1 MRNKLMMS
9 IRGKFMVFVILT
21 MSFLGIILTGVSIFQ
36 QGKILES
43 LERALIARGQFLSD
57 SISAQSVLG
66 IFLNDTAG
74 LKKITSDSV
83 ADIDKKYFAYIAISD
98 GENELLAGKP
108 MADIPIDVTNLARA
122 SNSPE
127 TKMYFVNNKRYCE
140 FIAPVFSK
148 KQEAASEEMGLFGM
162 DDEKI
167 GNKNTSREKIGV
179 VRFGMLFND
188 IDVQAQR
195 LLITNL
201 LLLVFVV
208 IICTVMTFFF
218 FTSLITVPTRE
229 LIHVATAAAGEGDL
243 TQTVKEA
250 KSGDEIG
257 LLLSAFNVMIENLHN
272 IVFEARKNSFRIN
285 NMSQDLSSTAEEMN
299 ASTEEIS
306 STIQSI
312 SRQIVEHAESMNGTS
327 EIIKRLDT
335 SVKQV
340 AKNAAEGVNAADQ
353 TSELARK
360 GTGASEEAVE
370 RIKKIN
376 SVANEMSNVVGKL
389 GERSVQVVKIV
400 GVITSIADQTNL
412 LALNAAI
419 EAARAGDAGRG
430 FAVVAEEVRKLAENS
445 AKAAEQIGGLIS
457 SINEETEI
465 AVKSVQEAS
474 KEVGEGISII
484 EDVKLSLS
492 SILKAAEY
500 TAAQV
505 KQITVAAQ
513 NQLDNTKEVNKAIEG
528 VSISA
533 NKSIAS
539 AQEASSSIEGM
550 SASMQEMSGNTQ
562 ELSQVAST
570 LQKTVEKFKV
580 KEDV

>member
-1 MRNKLMMS
+1 MKTKSAMS
-9 IRGKFMVFVILT
+9 VRGKFMVFVVLT
-21 MSFLGIILTGVSIFQ
+21 MSFLGIILTSVSIFQ
-36 QGKILES
+36 QGKILRS
-43 LERALIARGQFLSD
+43 LEKALIARGQSLSS
-57 SISAQSVLG
+57 SISARSVLG
-66 IFLNDTAG
+66 IFLNDTEG
-74 LKKITSDSV
+74 LKKIVADAA
-83 ADIDKKYFAYIAISD
+83 ADIDKKYFAYITISD
-98 GENELLAGKP
+98 AENNLLAGNFIK
-108 MADIPIDVTNLARA
+108 DIPEQVTSLALKSA
-122 SNSPE
+122 TPQ
-127 TKMYFVNNKRYCE
+127 TTMYHINKKRYCE

-148 KQEAASEEMGLFGM
+148 KEEAAASEEMGLFAMEENAGK
-162 DDEKI
+162 EKA
-167 GNKNTSREKIGV
+167 SVEKIGV

-188 IDVQAQR
+188 IDVQSQR

-201 LLLVFVV
+201 MLMILVVV
-208 IICTVMTFFF
+208 ICTVITFFF
-218 FTSLITVPTRE
+218 FTSIITNPTSE
-229 LIHVATAAAGEGDL
+229 LINVAIAAAGEGDL

-250 KSGDEIG
+250 TSRDEIG

-272 IVFEARKNSFRIN
+272 IVCEARKNSSKIN
-285 NMSQDLSSTAEEMN
+285 NMAQDLSSTAEQMN

-312 SRQIVEHAESMNGTS
+312 SREIVEHAESMNGTS
-327 EIIKRLDT
+327 VIIQKLDV

-340 AKNAAEGVNAADQ
+340 SKNAAEGANAADQ

-360 GTGASEEAVE
+360 GKDSSEQAVG

-376 SVANEMSNVVGKL
+376 SVANEMSAVVGKL

-445 AKAAEQIGGLIS
+445 AKAAEQIGGLIT
-457 SINEETEI
+457 SINKETEL
-465 AVKSVQEAS
+465 AVNSVQEAT
-474 KEVGEGISII
+474 KEVKEGISII
-484 EDVKLSLS
+484 EDVQINLDN
-492 SILKAAEY
+492 ILKAAEY

-505 KQITVAAQ
+505 KQIAVAVQ
-513 NQLDNTKEVNKAIEG
+513 DQLDNTKEVNKAIAG
-528 VSISA
+528 VSVSA

-539 AQEASSSIEGM
+539 AQEASSSIQEM

-562 ELSQVAST
+562 ELSRMASI
-570 LQKTVEKFKV
+570 LQQTVKKFKV